1 MPKTENHGTERSVV
15 SYLSGFL
22 HIPECSAIMEKSRK
36 KAVPVTNA
44 DQHYQKM
51 TETPVP
57 KLILNLGIPTTISML
72 ITNIYNMADTYF
84 VGTLGESAQA
94 ATGVLFTVQAIMQG
108 IAFMFGHGGGT
119 FVSRALADR
128 NTKEA
133 TKYISSA
140 FFMGGLIGLLITV
153 LGLTFLE
160 PLVRFLGSTETIV
173 PHAKAYGRWILLAAP
188 FIICSFILNNG
199 LRYEGKAFYAMFG
212 LTTGGIL
219 NILGDYILVIKC
231 GLGVYGAGL
240 ATAASQVI
248 SFSILLFM
256 YLKMAQSTIR
266 LKAVSFDVRMYL
278 RICRVGFPSLIRQG
292 LTSVTNGLLNNV
304 TKPFG
309 DAAMAAMSVV
319 SRYAN
324 FLMCVGLGMGQ
335 GFQPVASFNYQA
347 KKYDRVKKGLL
358 FTTAFGLVFIGAMS
372 AISIIFAEPII
383 AVFQKHP
390 DVIAI
395 GSKALRFTAVGMMFM
410 PFSVPVNMLYQSIQ
424 QPTISSVLSLIRSG
438 LVTIPILLF
447 AVPFLG
453 LLGIQMAQPTADMI
467 AGLISIPFIIR
478 FVRKTE

>member
-1 MPKTENHGTERSVV
+1 
-15 SYLSGFL
+15 
-22 HIPECSAIMEKSRK
+22 
-36 KAVPVTNA
+36 
-44 DQHYQKM
+44 M
-51 TETPVP
+51 TETPVA

-108 IAFMFGHGGGT
+108 IAFMLGHGGGT
-119 FVSRALADR
+119 FISRALADR

-140 FFMGGLIGLLITV
+140 FYIGGLIGLVITI
-153 LGLTFLE
+153 LGLSFLDS
-160 PLVRFLGSTETIV
+160 LVRFLGSTETIV
-173 PHAKAYGRWILLAAP
+173 PHAKDYGIWILLAAP

-212 LTTGGIL
+212 LTAGGLL
-219 NILGDYILVIKC
+219 NILGDYILVMKC

-240 ATAASQVI
+240 ATAASQVV
-248 SFSILLFM
+248 SFTILLYM
-256 YLKMAQSTIR
+256 YVKMAQSNIKI
-266 LKAVSFDVRMYL
+266 KAVSKDFRLYL
-278 RICRVGFPSLIRQG
+278 TIARVGLPSLIRQG
-292 LTSVTNGLLNNV
+292 LTSITNGLLNNI

-309 DAAMAAMSVV
+309 DAAIAAMSVV
-319 SRYAN
+319 SRYSN

-347 KKYDRVKKGLL
+347 KKINRVKKGLL

-372 AISIIFAEPII
+372 TVSIIFAEPII
-383 AVFQKHP
+383 TIFQKHP
-390 DVIAI
+390 DVISI
-395 GSKALRFTAVGMMFM
+395 GAKALRFTAVGMMFM

-438 LVTIPILLF
+438 MVTIPLLLF
-447 AVPFLG
+447 GVPLLG
-453 LLGIQMAQPTADMI
+453 LLGIQLAQPIADII
-467 AGLISIPFIIR
+467 AGLISIPFIIH
-478 FVRKTE
+478 FLRKTE

>member
-1 MPKTENHGTERSVV
+1 M
-15 SYLSGFL
+15 
-22 HIPECSAIMEKSRK
+22 
-36 KAVPVTNA
+36 TNA
-44 DQHYQKM
+44 DQHYKKM
-51 TETPVP
+51 TETPVA

-108 IAFMFGHGGGT
+108 IAFMLGHGGGT
-119 FVSRALADR
+119 FIARALADK

-140 FFMGGLIGLLITV
+140 FFIGGILGLIITT

-173 PHAKAYGRWILLAAP
+173 PHAKDYGMWILLAAP

-212 LTTGGIL
+212 LTAGGIL
-219 NILGDYILVIKC
+219 NILGDYILVMKC
-231 GLGVYGAGL
+231 GMGVYGAGL
-240 ATAASQVI
+240 ATAASQVV
-248 SFSILLFM
+248 SFAILLFM
-256 YLKMAQSTIR
+256 YLKMAQSTIQF
-266 LKAVSFDVRMYL
+266 KAVSKDFHLYL
-278 RICRVGFPSLIRQG
+278 RIAKIGLPSLIRQG
-292 LTSVTNGLLNNV
+292 LTSVTNGLLNNI

-309 DAAMAAMSVV
+309 DAAIAAMSVV
-319 SRYAN
+319 SRYSN

-372 AISIIFAEPII
+372 TVSIIFAEPII
-383 AVFQKHP
+383 SIFQKHP
-390 DVIAI
+390 EVIAI

-438 LVTIPILLF
+438 MVTIPVLLF
-447 AVPFLG
+447 GVPFLG
-453 LLGIQMAQPTADMI
+453 LLGIQIAQPTADII

-478 FVRKTE
+478 FLRQKE

>member
-1 MPKTENHGTERSVV
+1 
-15 SYLSGFL
+15 
-22 HIPECSAIMEKSRK
+22 
-36 KAVPVTNA
+36 
-44 DQHYQKM
+44 M

-57 KLILNLGIPTTISML
+57 QLILNLGIPTTISML

-119 FVSRALADR
+119 FIARALADK

-140 FFMGGLIGLLITV
+140 FFIGGFIGLIIMV
-153 LGLTFLE
+153 LGLSFLE

-173 PHAKAYGRWILLAAP
+173 PHAKDYGMWILLAAP
-188 FIICSFILNNG
+188 FIICSFVLNNG

-212 LTTGGIL
+212 LTAGGLL
-219 NILGDYILVIKC
+219 NILGDYILVMKC

-240 ATAASQVI
+240 ATAASQVV
-248 SFSILLFM
+248 SFTILLFM

-266 LKAVSFDVRMYL
+266 FKAVSHDFRLYL
-278 RICRVGFPSLIRQG
+278 TICRVGLPSLIRQG
-292 LTSVTNGLLNNV
+292 LTSVTNGLLNNL

-309 DAAMAAMSVV
+309 DAAIAAMSVV
-319 SRYAN
+319 SRYSN

-358 FTTAFGLVFIGAMS
+358 FTTAFGLVFIGVMS
-372 AISIIFAEPII
+372 TISIIFAEPII
-383 AVFQKHP
+383 AIFQKHP
-390 DVIAI
+390 EVIAI
-395 GSKALRFTAVGMMFM
+395 GSRALRFTAIGMMFM

-438 LVTIPILLF
+438 LVTIPMLLF
-447 AVPFLG
+447 SVPVLG
-453 LLGIQMAQPTADMI
+453 ILGIQIAQPTADII

-478 FVRKTE
+478 FSRNPQ

>member
-1 MPKTENHGTERSVV
+1 M
-15 SYLSGFL
+15 
-22 HIPECSAIMEKSRK
+22 
-36 KAVPVTNA
+36 TNA
-44 DQHYQKM
+44 DQHFKKM

-119 FVSRALADR
+119 FISRALADK

-140 FFMGGLIGLLITV
+140 FFVGGLIGLVITV

-173 PHAKAYGRWILLAAP
+173 PHAKDYGMWILLAAP
-188 FIICSFILNNG
+188 FIICSLILNNG

-212 LTTGGIL
+212 LTAGGLL
-219 NILGDYILVIKC
+219 NILGDYILVMKC

-240 ATAASQVI
+240 ATAVSQVV
-248 SFSILLFM
+248 SFIILLMM

-266 LKAVSFDVRMYL
+266 LKAVSRNFRLYL
-278 RICRVGFPSLIRQG
+278 TICRVGLPSLIRQG
-292 LTSVTNGLLNNV
+292 LTSVTNGLLNNL

-309 DAAMAAMSVV
+309 DAAIAAMSVV
-319 SRYAN
+319 SRYSN

-347 KKYDRVKKGLL
+347 KKIDRVKKGLL
-358 FTTAFGLVFIGAMS
+358 FTTAFGLVFIGIMS
-372 AISIIFAEPII
+372 TVSILFAEPII
-383 AVFQKHP
+383 AIFQKHP
-390 DVIAI
+390 EVIAI
-395 GSKALRFTAVGMMFM
+395 GSKALRFTAIGMMFM

-438 LVTIPILLF
+438 MVTIPILLF
-447 AVPFLG
+447 GVPILG
-453 LLGIQMAQPTADMI
+453 LLGIQIAQPTADII
-467 AGLISIPFIIR
+467 AGLISIPFIVR
-478 FVRKTE
+478 FVRKPE